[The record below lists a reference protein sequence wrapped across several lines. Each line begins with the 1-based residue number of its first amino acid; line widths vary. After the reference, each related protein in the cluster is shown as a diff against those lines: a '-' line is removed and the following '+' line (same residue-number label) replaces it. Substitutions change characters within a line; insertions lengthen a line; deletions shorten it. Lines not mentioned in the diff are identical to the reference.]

1 MPDTPTMKR
10 LVILSTMLF
19 IALATSAQS
28 DMQQLQAWLNGVAG
42 FDNEYPREKVVLHTD
57 QQAYMEGETMWIKAF
72 VVRAS
77 TLTPQPVSRV
87 LYVELLNTE
96 GQTMERQILRIDS
109 LGQANGYIDLD
120 NPIHNGFY
128 ELRAY
133 TREMLNWGP
142 DALYSQVVP
151 IFDKD
156 LGIDLPDLQKKKQEI
171 RPSVPFSAG
180 ALRSEDL
187 DGSHLLT
194 AGEGVESQQL
204 CGLVVTCRERPCYID
219 TLTIGGNAGIVQLEI
234 EDAVLH
240 EGWNRCDL
248 MTTAGNTLGETWLW
262 KSPVIDRNL
271 RVILRQNK
279 ATYQPFEPV
288 AVEVEVQTADGK
300 PASGVQFSMAVCD
313 KEGQILCQRDANLDS
328 LLLADHGGSSN
339 KFSVM
344 TRAEKF
350 TLLQPI
356 EEKLLLNGQVFRDN
370 DKRTP
375 LPHLN
380 LFVNMFSLSGASMY
394 GEARTNKEGRF
405 AFESN
410 EDFAGEWI
418 ASFSVKDDEGSRKWS
433 RVALNR
439 WMNVP
444 QREWKASDLV
454 FQRLS
459 PLRQDEELRTPL
471 LFHWEDTIPRI
482 PGTIAL
488 AEAKIKGKGKYAG
501 LKGDRYSYRGGER
514 RGMHFADKYIN
525 IIQELERWRDNGG
538 GNDLIQYFLP
548 DVDKDFEY
556 YTRTRSDSGLVTDEP
571 NGLQF
576 YYKGRKAYTFLDN
589 ELLST
594 APGGSSDAM
603 KASLTNLQDSYWADE
618 IKSVVVME
626 HYTDWQRF
634 LSTDERDAIDAQRL
648 AGGERIEDAI
658 FIYTRPNHYLYRS
671 KKGVDK
677 RVISGFQTPRAYPAP
692 SYNGLIPNNPDDFR
706 RTLFWAPTLT
716 TDKEGKASVVFFNG
730 ARPNTELTFSLR
742 SITPDGHTINLN
754 LQ

>member
-1 MPDTPTMKR
+1 MKR
-10 LVILSTMLF
+10 LAILFTMFLL
-19 IALATSAQS
+19 ALASMAQS
-28 DMQQLQAWLNGVAG
+28 DMQLLQKWLNGVTD

-57 QQAYMEGETMWIKAF
+57 QQAYVEGETMWIKAF

-77 TLTPQPVSRV
+77 TLKPQPVSRV

-109 LGQANGYIDLD
+109 LGQANGYIDLED
-120 NPIHNGFY
+120 PIHNGFY

-142 DALYSQVVP
+142 DALFSQVVP
-151 IFDKD
+151 VFDKE
-156 LGIDLPDLQKKKQEI
+156 LGIDLPDLQKKKQEN
-171 RPSVPFSAG
+171 RPAVPFSAG
-180 ALRSEDL
+180 ALRNENL
-187 DGSHLLT
+187 NGSHLLT
-194 AGEGVESQQL
+194 AGDGIDVKQL
-204 CGLVVTCRERPCYID
+204 CALVVTCRERPCYID
-219 TLTIGGNAGIVQLEI
+219 TLTIGGDAGIVQLEI
-234 EDAVLH
+234 DDAVLH

-248 MTTAGNTLGETWLW
+248 MTTTGNTLGETWLW
-262 KSPVIDRNL
+262 KAPVIDRNL
-271 RVILRQNK
+271 HVTLRQNK
-279 ATYQPFEPV
+279 AAYQPFDPV
-288 AVEVEVQTADGK
+288 AIEVEVSTADGK

-313 KEGQILCQRDANLDS
+313 KEGQFLCPRNADLDS
-328 LLLADHGGSSN
+328 LLMSDHGGSSN

-344 TRAEKF
+344 TRAEDF

-380 LFVNMFSLSGASMY
+380 LFVNMYSLSGSSMY
-394 GEARTNKEGRF
+394 GEARTDKEGRF

-439 WMNVP
+439 WMDVP
-444 QREWKASDLV
+444 QREWKATDLD

-459 PLRQDEELRTPL
+459 SLRQNEVLNAPQ
-471 LFHWEDTIPRI
+471 LFQWEDTIPRI

-488 AEAKIKGKGKYAG
+488 AEATVKGKGKYAG
-501 LKGDRYSYRGGER
+501 LKGDRFSFRGGER
-514 RGMHFADKYIN
+514 RGMHYADKYVN
-525 IIQELERWRDNGG
+525 VIQELERWRDNGG

-548 DVDKDFEY
+548 AIDKDFEY
-556 YTRTRSDSGLVTDEP
+556 YTRHRDDTALVTDESD
-571 NGLQF
+571 GLQF
-576 YYKGRKAYTFLDN
+576 YYKGRKAYTFIDN

-594 APGGSSDAM
+594 APGGSSSAM
-603 KASLTNLQDSYWADE
+603 KTSLINLQDGYWADE
-618 IKSVVVME
+618 VKSVVVME
-626 HYTDWQRF
+626 HFQNWSKF
-634 LSTDERDAIDAQRL
+634 LSSEERTQIDAMRL
-648 AGGERIEDAI
+648 AGGEHIDDAI

-677 RVISGFQTPRAYPAP
+677 RVISGFQVPRAYPAP
-692 SYNGLIPNNPDDFR
+692 SYNGLIPNDPEDFR
-706 RTLFWAPTLT
+706 RTLYWAPALT

-730 ARPNTELTFSLR
+730 ARPDTELIFSLR
-742 SITPDGHTINLN
+742 GITPDGHIINLN
-754 LQ
+754 LP